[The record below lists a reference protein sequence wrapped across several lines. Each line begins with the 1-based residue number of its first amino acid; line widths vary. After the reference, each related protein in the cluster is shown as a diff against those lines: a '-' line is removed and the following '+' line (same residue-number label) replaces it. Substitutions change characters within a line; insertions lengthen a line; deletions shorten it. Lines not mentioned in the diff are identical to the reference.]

1 MASRALPAAIVLA
14 VLAGAARAVLHFE
27 LGDDRVQRIARRY
40 LEPLSVLAA
49 LAAGIDVLALLV
61 SGGASALAYAP
72 PLFAAAAGLALWL
85 SVDDLP
91 AVPRAEPEPEPEPEP
106 LPATSLW
113 DEPAPE
119 PNPRKT
125 LWSGW

>member
-27 LGDDRVQRIARRY
+27 LGDARVQRIARRS

-61 SGGASALAYAP
+61 SGAGVLAYAP
-72 PLFAAAAGLALWL
+72 PLFVAAAGLALWL
-85 SVDDLP
+85 SVEDLP
-91 AVPRAEPEPEPEPEP
+91 AAPEPAPRPEPEPEP
-106 LPATSLW
+106 LPVTSLW

-119 PNPRKT
+119 PDPRRT
-125 LWSGW
+125 LWS